1 MNTALLKKLIFDVD
15 GVLLDTYCH
24 HVVEL
29 MAVARALGIKK
40 PAMEEIK
47 KHWGKGL
54 EEFLEKIMPGI
65 PLEAF
70 LQRSMELGFRKAAPP
85 RILGVRRTLSLL
97 AGYFSLSIVS
107 NRSDSSLMAFMEGS
121 EIDTGLFRFIQT
133 ASDLPRELHKPNPE
147 VFSRIISILLSEGVR
162 REEILYIG
170 DNIIDFRA
178 ANGAGIYFVGVTSG
192 GLTTRNDFLR
202 IGVSKKHILDSIRNL
217 PKFLGITEE

>member
-1 MNTALLKKLIFDVD
+1 
-15 GVLLDTYCH
+15 
-24 HVVEL
+24 
-29 MAVARALGIKK
+29 
-40 PAMEEIK
+40 
-47 KHWGKGL
+47 
-54 EEFLEKIMPGI
+54 
-65 PLEAF
+65 
-70 LQRSMELGFRKAAPP
+70 
-85 RILGVRRTLSLL
+85 
-97 AGYFSLSIVS
+97 
-107 NRSDSSLMAFMEGS
+107 MEGS

-170 DNIIDFRA
+170 DNITDFRA

-192 GLTTRNDFLR
+192 GLTTRDDFLR